1 MAIRGKNTDKDTYY
15 SLSQVE
21 KWVDKGAE
29 MGLIPNPPKTQKDI
43 DNTIKWV
50 QVLVGKEK
58 TIIIEKLY

>member
-1 MAIRGKNTDKDTYY
+1 MAIRIKKRDKDTYY

-29 MGLIPNPPKTQKDI
+29 MGLIPNQIKTQKDI

-50 QVLVGKEK
+50 ELLGKK
-58 TIIIEKLY
+58 NIIIEKLN